1 MVNMYEIIK
10 FLCDS
15 NDISIAQ
22 MCRDIGLRQ
31 GLISDLKYGRSKSLS
46 AVNMQKIANY
56 FSVSTDI
63 FNDGVFEETLPNNAD
78 MSLLREIQL
87 KFSINK
93 EKAPTVEGERSVS
106 DDDIKFALFG
116 GEGEITDA
124 MFEEVRQFAEFVK
137 NREAQKKKE

>member
-63 FNDGVFEETLPNNAD
+63 FNEGVFEETLPNNAD

-87 KFSINK
+87 KFSIK
-93 EKAPTVEGERSVS
+93 KGKSPTKEGERIVS

-116 GEGEITDA
+116 GDGEITDA

-137 NREAQKKKE
+137 KREAQKKKE